1 MLAFI
6 TLKYLL
12 NPFYFYRM
20 IKLFGMYGVNFFPAF
35 EFFLEATDS
44 KQPAAKGYVIIS
56 DITGNL
62 YFSFIRS
69 LNLEIW
75 WHGG

>member
-1 MLAFI
+1 
-6 TLKYLL
+6 
-12 NPFYFYRM
+12 M
-20 IKLFGMYGVNFFPAF
+20 IKFFGMYGVNFFPAF
-35 EFFLEATDS
+35 EVRPGKFFLEATDS

-62 YFSFIRS
+62 YFSFVRS